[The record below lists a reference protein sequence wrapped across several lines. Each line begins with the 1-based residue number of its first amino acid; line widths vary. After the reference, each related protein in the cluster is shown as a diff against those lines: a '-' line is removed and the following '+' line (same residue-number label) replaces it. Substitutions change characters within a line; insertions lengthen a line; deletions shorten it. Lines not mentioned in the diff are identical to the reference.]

1 MIEFVEDELTIKVTD
16 TISWEHSVR
25 WIYDRVM
32 EDLISTAEYEEDEE
46 LVQKYKEL
54 TSDKL
59 TQKDKAEIMELLYE
73 EMSFHDEFYDDDR
86 VEELIWESI
95 REKAED

>member
-1 MIEFVEDELTIKVTD
+1 MIEFIEDELTIKVTD

-25 WIYDRVM
+25 WIYDRAM

-46 LVQKYKEL
+46 LIQKYKEL
-54 TSDKL
+54 ESDKL
-59 TQKDKAEIMELLYE
+59 SRKDKIEIMDLIYE
-73 EMSFHDEFYDDDR
+73 EREFRDAFYDDDR
-86 VEELIWESI
+86 VEDIIWDWI

>member
-1 MIEFVEDELTIKVTD
+1 MIEFIEDELTIKVTA

-32 EDLISTAEYEEDEE
+32 EDMLADAEYAEDEE
-46 LVQKYKEL
+46 FIQKYEKL

-59 TQKDKAEIMELLYE
+59 THKDKAEIMELLYE

-86 VEELIWESI
+86 VEDIIWDCI